1 METSLIYII
10 RNNFEERGHKQSSI
24 LGTFSSFSKAY
35 RAAHEKAWQMKDK
48 YPKHRMELKTMPL
61 NGTDYNGC
69 SAYKFNF
76 LQEKS
81 EFQLQLMEAL
91 IQRWGYWRKLD
102 VQITNKIDLRALLIK
117 GLSDTNGV
125 KPYGKVYKVIDG
137 NLTVDGNPTTERD
150 CEFVAHHIFYF
161 EDSNLGNEIEELPE
175 EKDVLF
181 NNARK
186 MGDQLLR
193 IISSKDCLTDML
205 KDNSIPNA
213 IYGEEHPLSVENLLN
228 EIEKGICGVVHLRS
242 CIMKQLYSNCV
253 V

>member
-1 METSLIYII
+1 MKTSLIYII

-35 RAAHEKAWQMKDK
+35 QAAHEKAWQMKDK

-69 SAYKFNF
+69 SAYQFDF

-91 IQRWGYWRKLD
+91 IQRWCYWRELNIQ
-102 VQITNKIDLRALLIK
+102 VLNKIDLRALLIK

-137 NLTVDGNPTTERD
+137 DLTVDNNPATERD

-186 MGDQLLR
+186 MGDSLFR
-193 IISSKDCLTDML
+193 ILSSKDCLVDML

-213 IYGEEHPLSVENLLN
+213 TYGQVHPMSVEDFLN
-228 EIEKGICGVVHLRS
+228 EIEKGLRQTIEYRKT
-242 CIMKQLYSNCV
+242 IMKRLYPNCSV
-253 V
+253 